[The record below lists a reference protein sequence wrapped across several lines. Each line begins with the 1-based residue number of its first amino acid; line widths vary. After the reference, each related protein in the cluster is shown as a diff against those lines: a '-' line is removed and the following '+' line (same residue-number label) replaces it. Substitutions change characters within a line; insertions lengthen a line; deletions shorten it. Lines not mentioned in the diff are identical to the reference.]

1 LTPPKK
7 KQGHGP
13 IPTYG
18 IRSAKEKLAADE
30 WAWLTAPALSARV
43 YDSSLS
49 KPGRICKSCRTF
61 VGGGTVRCRSCW
73 TTA

>member
-1 LTPPKK
+1 MTPAKK

-13 IPTYG
+13 IPTYV

-30 WAWLTAPALSARV
+30 WAWLVALDPAKRV
-43 YDSSLS
+43 YNSSLS
-49 KPGRICKSCRTF
+49 KPGRYCKGCRGF
-61 VGGGTVRCRSCW
+61 VAGGVVQCTSCW